1 MERSIKLFIFGT
13 PYVIMCMYIVLIFEI
28 NVFVLKDT
36 LKYMVMKE
44 AGVLRIV
51 ALVRSICCMSTTGE
65 TINTSKSV
73 PEHRGDT

>member
-1 MERSIKLFIFGT
+1 MERSIKLFCIWH
-13 PYVIMCMYIVLIFEI
+13 PICNYLYIVLVFEI

-36 LKYMVMKE
+36 LKYVVMKE
-44 AGVLRIV
+44 AGVVRIV
-51 ALVRSICCMSTTGE
+51 ALVRSICCMSTSGE